1 LFLGDLKIKELITE
15 HQLVQDYVSLEKQ
28 LQPCGFECTIGT
40 IFTLENDM
48 GVLDFDNSRRNLPK
62 RKQKEWADKDAVI
75 LQKGFYLIETNEY
88 LTMPDDLVGIINPRS
103 SLHRMGLFLREA
115 LIDPG
120 FKGSLVVGLAVFS
133 RVQLYRDARIL
144 QISFTRV
151 SDISLSYDGIYKVV

>member
-1 LFLGDLKIKELITE
+1 
-15 HQLVQDYVSLEKQ
+15 
-28 LQPCGFECTIGT
+28 
-40 IFTLENDM
+40 M

-62 RKQKEWADKDAVI
+62 RKQKEWDDKDAVI
-75 LQKGFYLIETNEY
+75 LQKGFYLVETNEY
-88 LTMPDDLVGIINPRS
+88 LRMPDDLVGIINPRS

-120 FKGSLVVGLAVFS
+120 FKGALVVGLTAFS

-144 QISFTRV
+144 QISFARV